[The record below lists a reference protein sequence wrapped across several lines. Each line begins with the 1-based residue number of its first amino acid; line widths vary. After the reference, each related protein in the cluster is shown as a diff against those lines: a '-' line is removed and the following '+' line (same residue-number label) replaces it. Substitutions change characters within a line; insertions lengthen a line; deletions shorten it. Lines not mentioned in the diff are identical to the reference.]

1 MQVTIYLT
9 EHDEYIVRLLDDR
22 SRRERKSRSAVILSI
37 LEEHFEK
44 DKRLGEILVDL
55 GVRKVRLM
63 TNNPRKV
70 VALKGYG
77 LAIVERVPL
86 VIEPN
91 ELNARY
97 LDTKRRKLGHLLEEP
112 QD

>member
-1 MQVTIYLT
+1 LQVTIYLT

-55 GVRKVRLM
+55 GVVSPKELDRVLQLQRDSFSEQLLGELLVSEQGIDEMDVQRALEIQSRFRL
-63 TNNPRKV
+63 PSEV
-70 VALKGYG
+70 V
-77 LAIVERVPL
+77 
-86 VIEPN
+86 
-91 ELNARY
+91 
-97 LDTKRRKLGHLLEEP
+97 
-112 QD
+112 